1 MALKSWDDLPENMKN
16 DSVKRYYEILEEKRT
31 SLMMK
36 RLFDFFVAIIT
47 LVILLPLFLLISI
60 AIKIDSKG
68 PVMFK
73 QVRVTQY
80 GKQFKIFKFR
90 TMVNNAEK
98 IGTQVTTKNDGRV
111 TRGGRLLRK
120 FRLDEIPQLLN
131 IITGDM
137 TFVGT
142 RPEVLKYVEKYS
154 EEMMATFLLPAG
166 VTSEASIQYKDE
178 ELLLANADNAD
189 ETYVKKV
196 LPEKMRY
203 NLRSIESFSFFS
215 DIKTMFRTVLAVAQ
229 KNKITEKVSD
239 VVASDKNIHL

>member
-1 MALKSWDDLPENMKN
+1 MVFKSWDDLPENMKN
-16 DSVKRYYEILEEKRT
+16 DSVKRYYEILEEKHI
-31 SLMMK
+31 SLIMK
-36 RLFDFFVAIIT
+36 RSFDLIAAIIT

-68 PVMFK
+68 PVMFR
-73 QVRVTQY
+73 QVRITQY
-80 GKQFKIFKFR
+80 GKPFRIFKFR
-90 TMVNNAEK
+90 TMVNNAERL
-98 IGTQVTTKNDGRV
+98 GTQVTTKNDGRV
-111 TRGGRLLRK
+111 TRVGKILRK
-120 FRLDEIPQLLN
+120 LRLDEVPQLLN
-131 IITGDM
+131 IITGEM

-154 EEMMATFLLPAG
+154 EEMMATLLLPAG

-229 KNKITEKVSD
+229 KDKITEKVSD

>member
-16 DSVKRYYEILEEKRT
+16 DSVKRYYEILEKKRT
-31 SLMMK
+31 SFIMK

-111 TRGGRLLRK
+111 TRVGRLLRK

-154 EEMMATFLLPAG
+154 EEMMATLLLPAG

-229 KNKITEKVSD
+229 KDRITEKVSD
-239 VVASDKNIHL
+239 IVASDKNIHL

>member
-36 RLFDFFVAIIT
+36 RLFDLIAAIIT

-68 PVMFK
+68 PVMFR
-73 QVRVTQY
+73 QVRITQY
-80 GKQFKIFKFR
+80 GKQFRIFKFR
-90 TMVNNAEK
+90 TMVNNADRL
-98 IGTQVTTKNDGRV
+98 GTQVTTKNDGRV
-111 TRGGRLLRK
+111 TRVGKILRK
-120 FRLDEIPQLLN
+120 LRLDEVPQLLN

-154 EEMMATFLLPAG
+154 EEMMATLLLPAG

-203 NLRSIESFSFFS
+203 NLRSIESFSFFG
-215 DIKTMFRTVLAVAQ
+215 DIKTCLG
-229 KNKITEKVSD
+229 
-239 VVASDKNIHL
+239 L

>member
-16 DSVKRYYEILEEKRT
+16 DSVKRYYEILEKKRT
-31 SLMMK
+31 SFIMK

-111 TRGGRLLRK
+111 TRVGRLLRK

-154 EEMMATFLLPAG
+154 EEMMATLLLPAG

-203 NLRSIESFSFFS
+203 NLRSIESFNFFS

-229 KNKITEKVSD
+229 KDRITEKVSD
-239 VVASDKNIHL
+239 IVASDKNIHL